1 MEKDTSFV
9 LPDGID
15 IPDVSG
21 LKNAYSVT
29 GEGSLSALLSAE
41 KLMDFIT
48 AFTELIPEPVFF
60 FLELPCSTEE
70 EKELRKSESDPFHY
84 KLYYLD
90 NCTRPVIR
98 ALIKDYGSMLI
109 NDGICRFGFGGNQS
123 GDEIYVQSY
132 KVMSLYCAEDGR
144 TKKTESLLGEF
155 GAEKVEELVTPWEI
169 ISKDNPG
176 TCVRAEEDGISP
188 YDLPEMFR
196 KAGMYYAETV

>member
-1 MEKDTSFV
+1 MDTSTTFT

-15 IPDVSG
+15 ITDISG
-21 LKNAYSVT
+21 LKNAYFVT
-29 GEGSLSALLSAE
+29 GEGSFAALLSAE
-41 KLMDFIT
+41 KLAGFIS

-60 FLELPCSTEE
+60 FLELPCSPEE
-70 EKELRKSESDPFHY
+70 EKELRATEDDPFHY

-98 ALIKDYGSMLI
+98 ALLKDYGSMLI
-109 NDGICRFGFGGNQS
+109 NDGICRFGFGGNVS

-132 KVMSLYCAEDGR
+132 KVMSLYCSDKDRTRKAEA
-144 TKKTESLLGEF
+144 LLKEQ
-155 GAEKVEELVTPWEI
+155 GAEKVSQLITPWDI

-176 TCVRAEEDGISP
+176 YCARAEEDGISP
-188 YDLPEMFR
+188 YDLPDMFK